1 VVLRRV
7 LRHSKLREGIAHASR
22 STAAGARRSTTTR
35 ADATHVGWGWELTW
49 SDVPHAQER
58 SSARNEA
65 ATKTSSRD
73 EEALRRRATN
83 DQVHAHSNIRVPSLL
98 VTRNKINPLL
108 SLFAFARLDCV
119 DRVGGLY
126 AAGPVGPDAHG
137 IVAQKTWCIVVV
149 GGRRRC
155 LRAIAAQSSYS
166 NDAGAGASS
175 SSARVAGAA
184 GVDAAGVVAA
194 GAVVVLVD
202 GAAVAESNGVSE
214 RKRERERECVARW

>member
-149 GGRRRC
+149 GWQTPLLASDRCSVFVLERRRRRC
-155 LRAIAAQSSYS
+155 I
-166 NDAGAGASS
+166 
-175 SSARVAGAA
+175 
-184 GVDAAGVVAA
+184 
-194 GAVVVLVD
+194 VVL
-202 GAAVAESNGVSE
+202 GSRGRRGWCRRGWCRGS
-214 RKRERERECVARW
+214 RGCSCAR